1 MPRLSLRM
9 LAPRGMAFGLYVNNA
24 AAGVGAVGGGAL
36 SAFARPSPVQ
46 TVQAGECWNENGP
59 DGPGLLSVR
68 RWRGRPHRRP
78 RWPWCRQRQPL
89 ACLARACGRTWGQRR
104 HRRACR
110 RASLPGCCGQRTGG
124 APHGRACFACGERIG
139 GLPHRSARFPTPGLR
154 RRGRCPYWRACLT
167 RPRGRSW
174 RRRGRRR
181 RPGGRHRTSVSARN
195 GLDVRSDQQAS
206 VVPSRVRQQT
216 AAPKIFDEGV
226 HQAADHRYG
235 REDGREHIEANEGR
249 ERLDEQ
255 AHDPHG
261 LGLRQT

>member
-1 MPRLSLRM
+1 MPRLFLRM
-9 LAPRGMAFGLYVNNA
+9 LAPLGMAFGLYVNNA

-59 DGPGLLSVR
+59 DGPGYYPCGDGGGGPIVGPSI
-68 RWRGRPHRRP
+68 GRPDGHGAGGVSP
-78 RWPWCRQRQPL
+78 SPASPGL
-89 ACLARACGRTWGQRR
+89 AGVHGANGA
-104 HRRACR
+104 
-110 RASLPGCCGQRTGG
+110 TGG
-124 APHGRACFACGERIG
+124 RVGAPASPGVAGSAPAAPHMAAPASPVG
-139 GLPHRSARFPTPGLR
+139 SAPAASHIAAPASPRPG
-154 RRGRCPYWRACLT
+154 RRGGRRPYWRACLT

-174 RRRGRRR
+174 RRRGRRRR

-206 VVPSRVRQQT
+206 VVPTRVRQQT

-235 REDGREHIEANEGR
+235 AEDGREHIEAMR
-249 ERLDEQ
+249 
-255 AHDPHG
+255 AASA
-261 LGLRQT
+261 